1 LPSFRRRNTAVIALT
16 VGLWVAQYVYL
27 TARSV
32 IIEGPMLEQMAFRR
46 IFTCIF
52 GVLLCLAMARVLRRF
67 SKSSFSAQVSWAVGL
82 SAIASVLWSA
92 GNLAAMQA
100 PPALYT
106 SKFPDSLRE
115 IGVNTLFM
123 VWSFL
128 SWSGVWLALAYNE
141 RLAEREL
148 QLSQSQLAAADIQ
161 NQMLRYQ
168 LNPHFMFNTMSAITT
183 LIAEKDLDRAEQ
195 VVLNLCRFLRA
206 SLERAPQDKIL
217 LREELGLEQQYL
229 SIERVRFEDR
239 LTIEVAAPPELEDC
253 LVPGLILQPLVENAI
268 KYGVGP
274 NRGLVTVRIEARA
287 VEEGLELAVRDNG
300 GARRPRP
307 NGHALGVGLQNV
319 RRRLDAIYGDR
330 AEFRAEPQASG
341 GFEAVM
347 RLPLERAA

>member
-1 LPSFRRRNTAVIALT
+1 MTL
-16 VGLWVAQYVYL
+16 GLWVAQYAYL

-32 IIEGPMLEQMAFRR
+32 IIQGPMLEQMAVRR
-46 IFTCIF
+46 ILTCIVGAALCF
-52 GVLLCLAMARVLRRF
+52 GMDRALVRLRGR
-67 SKSSFSAQVSWAVGL
+67 SFSAQAWWAVGL
-82 SAIASVLWSA
+82 SVGASIIWSA
-92 GNLAAMQA
+92 ANLAAMKI
-100 PPALYT
+100 PPALYVST
-106 SKFPDSLRE
+106 GMENVRE
-115 IGVNTLFM
+115 IGVNSLFM

-141 RLAEREL
+141 RLAERDL

-183 LIAEKDLDRAEQ
+183 LIAEKDLERAEQ

-206 SLERAPQDKIL
+206 SLERAPQDKIM
-217 LREELGLEQQYL
+217 LREELGLEEQYL

-239 LTIEVAAPPELEDC
+239 LSIEVVTPPELEDC

-274 NRGLVTVRIEARA
+274 SQGLVTVRVEAR
-287 VEEGLELAVRDNG
+287 VVDDGLELSVRDNG

-330 AEFRAEPQASG
+330 AALRAEPRASG

-347 RLPLERAA
+347 RLPLERVA

>member
-1 LPSFRRRNTAVIALT
+1 MT

-46 IFTCIF
+46 IFTCTF

-67 SKSSFSAQVSWAVGL
+67 GKSSFSAQVSWAVGL
-82 SAIASVLWSA
+82 SAVASVLWSA

-128 SWSGVWLALAYNE
+128 SWSGVWLALGYNE

-183 LIAEKDLDRAEQ
+183 LIAEKDLERAEQ

-206 SLERAPQDKIL
+206 SLERAPQDKIM
-217 LREELGLEQQYL
+217 LRDELGLEEQYL

-239 LTIEVAAPPELEDC
+239 LAIEVVAPPELEDC

-274 NRGLVTVRIEARA
+274 ARGLVTVRVEARA
-287 VEEGLELAVRDNG
+287 VEDGLELSVRDNG
-300 GARRPRP
+300 GARRPRT

-330 AEFRAEPQASG
+330 ADFRAEPLAKG

-347 RLPLERAA
+347 RLPLERMT